1 MEISIDTR
9 VVKIKCSFCPKRY
22 MEITVDFLAENFWIK
37 LCVQAAGVYMEI
49 SIDMLQ
55 LILKSI

>member
-1 MEISIDTR
+1 MEISIDTWSR
-9 VVKIKCSFCPKRY
+9 LTAAFVQKIKNYP
-22 MEITVDFLAENFWIK
+22 ENFWIK
-37 LCVQAAGVYMEI
+37 LCVQSAGVYMEI

>member
-1 MEISIDTR
+1 M
-9 VVKIKCSFCPKRY
+9 VKINCSFCPKRY
-22 MEITVDFLAENFWIK
+22 MEITVDFNFLAQNFWIK

>member
-1 MEISIDTR
+1 
-9 VVKIKCSFCPKRY
+9 
-22 MEITVDFLAENFWIK
+22 MEITVDFIFLAENFWIK